1 MTEQDI
7 LNYSNLHTRLRR
19 ACRLYFDRF
28 IKNGNEYMRFL
39 DCSIYNQYNPIIKYT
54 DGYDVHEI
62 EIDRDDFLKFI
73 ETL

>member
-1 MTEQDI
+1 MEMI
-7 LNYSNLHTRLRR
+7 LLN
-19 ACRLYFDRF
+19 FF
-28 IKNGNEYMRFL
+28 